1 MDRNE
6 SEQTWETQA
15 EYFPVEEPGRMP
27 ENMEDRRGGGF
38 KGGLFLG
45 MALMLVAA
53 LAVIGILFGTGVVQV
68 ADRTEIKNNVMT
80 AEVTK
85 KLNELIGEIGLYYYE
100 DVDTEDLVTGIYK
113 GLFEGLGDPYSEYYT
128 KQEYEDIMI
137 NATANYYGIGAAL
150 LQDKNTMQVTISKVY
165 DGSGAQ
171 AAGLQNGDE
180 IIQVEDIVA
189 TSMELSDLVAN
200 IRGEEGTS
208 VHIKV
213 LREGETDYREF
224 DVTRGEVNIPTVES
238 KMLEGD
244 VGYIQVAEFA
254 TSTSK
259 DFVREIENLNAQGM
273 KYMIVDLRGNGG
285 GVLTACQEMLDAIL
299 PEGVVVYTEDKNGK
313 RVDYTSDAEHF
324 MEIPIAV
331 LIDGHTASASEIFAG
346 AIRDFDYG
354 TLIGTK
360 TFGKGIVQSVRP
372 LSDGSAYKMT
382 VSKYFTPCGDNI
394 HGTGIEP
401 DIELEYEY
409 TGDTESSEYDEME
422 DNQIVKAIEVLK
434 GEAE

>member
-1 MDRNE
+1 MDRNK
-6 SEQTWETQA
+6 SEQSWESQA
-15 EYFPVEEPGRMP
+15 SYYPVEENDIPS
-27 ENMEDRRGGGF
+27 ENVGDGKGGGF
-38 KGGLFLG
+38 KSGLFLG
-45 MALMLVAA
+45 MALTLAVA
-53 LAVIGILFGTGVVQV
+53 LAVVGTLFGTGVVQV
-68 ADRTEIKNNVMT
+68 AGRTEVTNNVMT
-80 AEVTK
+80 DAVMQ
-85 KLNELIGEIGLYYYE
+85 KLNNLIGEIGRYYYE
-100 DVDTEDLVTGIYK
+100 DVNTEDLVTGIYK

-137 NATANYYGIGAAL
+137 DANANYYGIGAAL

-171 AAGLQNGDE
+171 TAGLMEGDE

-189 TSMELSDLVAN
+189 VSVELADLVQN
-200 IRGEEGTS
+200 IRGEEGTT
-208 VHIKV
+208 VHITV
-213 LREGETDYREF
+213 LREGETEYREF
-224 DVTRGEVNIPTVES
+224 DVKRGEINIPTVES
-238 KMLEGD
+238 KLLEGD
-244 VGYIQVAEFA
+244 VGYIQVLEFA

-259 DFVREIENLNAQGM
+259 DFVKEIESLSARGM

-285 GVLTACQEMLDAIL
+285 GVLTACQEMLDAVL
-299 PEGVVVYTEDKNGK
+299 PEGVVVYTEDKNGV

-324 MEIPIAV
+324 MDIPMTV

-346 AIRDFDYG
+346 AIRDYDYG

-360 TFGKGIVQSVRP
+360 TFGKGIVQSVRSLP
-372 LSDGSAYKMT
+372 DGSAYKMT
-382 VSKYFTPCGDNI
+382 VSKYFTPNGDNI

-409 TGDTESSEYDEME
+409 TGDEDEEYDELK
-422 DNQIVKAIEVLK
+422 DNQIQKAIEVLR

>member
-6 SEQTWETQA
+6 SGQSWESQA
-15 EYFPVEEPGRMP
+15 SYYPVEENDIPSG
-27 ENMEDRRGGGF
+27 NVGDGKGGGF
-38 KGGLFLG
+38 KSGLFLG
-45 MALMLVAA
+45 MALTLAVA
-53 LAVIGILFGTGVVQV
+53 LAVVGTLFGTGVVQV
-68 ADRTEIKNNVMT
+68 AGRTEVTNNVMT
-80 AEVTK
+80 EAVMQ
-85 KLNELIGEIGLYYYE
+85 KLNNLIGEIGKYYYE
-100 DVDTEDLVTGIYK
+100 DVNTEDLVTGIYK

-128 KQEYEDIMI
+128 KREYEDIMI
-137 NATANYYGIGAAL
+137 NANANYYGIGAGL
-150 LQDKNTMQVTISKVY
+150 LQDKNTMQVTISKIY

-171 AAGLQNGDE
+171 AAGLMEGDE
-180 IIQVEDIVA
+180 IIQVDDIVA
-189 TSMELSDLVAN
+189 VSMELADLVQN
-200 IRGEEGTS
+200 IRGEEGTT
-208 VHIKV
+208 VHITI
-213 LREGETDYREF
+213 LREGETEYQEF
-224 DVTRGEVNIPTVES
+224 DVKRGEINIPTVES
-238 KMLEGD
+238 KLLEGD
-244 VGYIQVAEFA
+244 IGYIQVTEFA

-259 DFVREIENLNAQGM
+259 DFIKEIESLNAQGM

-299 PEGVVVYTEDKNGK
+299 PEGVVVYTEDKNGV

-324 MEIPIAV
+324 MDIPMAV

-346 AIRDFDYG
+346 AIRDYDYG

-382 VSKYFTPCGDNI
+382 VSKYFTPNGDNI

-409 TGDTESSEYDEME
+409 TGDEDEEYDEMK
-422 DNQIVKAIEVLK
+422 DNQIQKAIEVLR

>member
-6 SEQTWETQA
+6 SEQSWESQA
-15 EYFPVEEPGRMP
+15 SYYPVEEADIPSG
-27 ENMEDRRGGGF
+27 NDSDGKGGGF
-38 KGGLFLG
+38 KSGLFLG
-45 MALMLVAA
+45 MALT
-53 LAVIGILFGTGVVQV
+53 LAVVGTLFGTGVVQLSG
-68 ADRTEIKNNVMT
+68 RTEVTNNVMT
-80 AEVTK
+80 DAVMQ
-85 KLNELIGEIGLYYYE
+85 KLNNLIGEIGKYYYE
-100 DVDTEDLVTGIYK
+100 DVNTEDLVTGIYK

-128 KQEYEDIMI
+128 KREYEDIMI
-137 NATANYYGIGAAL
+137 NANANYYGIGAAL

-171 AAGLQNGDE
+171 KAGLMEGDE
-180 IIQVEDIVA
+180 IIQVDDIVA
-189 TSMELSDLVAN
+189 TSMELEELVGN
-200 IRGEEGTS
+200 IRGEEGTK
-208 VHIKV
+208 VHVMI
-213 LREGETDYREF
+213 LREGETEYREF
-224 DVTRGEVNIPTVES
+224 DVVRGEINIPTVAS
-238 KMLEGD
+238 KLLEGD
-244 VGYIQVAEFA
+244 VGYIQVTEFA

-259 DFVREIENLNAQGM
+259 DFVKEIENLNAQGM

-299 PEGVVVYTEDKNGK
+299 PEGVVVYTEDKNGT

-324 MEIPIAV
+324 MDIPMVV

-346 AIRDFDYG
+346 AIRDYDYG

-382 VSKYFTPCGDNI
+382 VSKYFTPNGDNI

-409 TGDTESSEYDEME
+409 TGEEGEEYDEGK
-422 DNQIVKAIEVLK
+422 DNQIQKAIEVLR